1 MKKLIIVL
9 KILGYIFVAYSVMQ
23 WYETSASMAMTVN
36 EVLHS
41 AGLAAAGLKS
51 GFTGLVLLLI
61 SEALSLRKCKK
72 D

>member
-1 MKKLIIVL
+1 MKKLIIIL

-41 AGLAAAGLKS
+41 SGLAAAGLKS
-51 GFTGLVLLLI
+51 GFMGLVLLLI
-61 SEALSLRKCKK
+61 SEALSLRKCKN